1 MKNFPDNHI
10 NCVLTDP
17 PYGLKFMNEAWDHG
31 IPGTEYWKELL
42 RICKPGTMGLFF
54 GGARTYHRLT
64 CALEDAGWEI
74 RDCLMWVYSQG
85 FPKSHNK
92 FGLEG
97 YGTAL
102 KPAHEIVICAQK
114 PLSINMEQDI
124 IVENLIKLWCQ
135 LCLMLPVNVAEK
147 IFMSN
152 NLDMNAALDFARMTA
167 NQKSSIQE
175 DLCVLMD
182 MSQLEKVLIS
192 CLSIVSLWKNTLEG
206 LWKDG
211 NMCTI
216 KTKINQTIDLKTLSY
231 YLSQLTPLAI
241 IQEETKQLGS
251 WLNVLPAP
259 RYLNAIEKNINAIQE
274 LSALENVISKDGLN
288 LCPNYEP
295 IILAMKPLDG
305 TYSQNVKKWG
315 NGGINIEECRINVS
329 IDDPNHR
336 ITSRGN
342 EGCNSMFGMGGHNG
356 NLSNK
361 GRWPANIIFD
371 EETALMLDEQSGTL
385 KSGKIRGNISTK
397 SKNEIYGKSKN
408 SNVNEFDS
416 NSGGASRF
424 FYCAKASSNERN
436 KGLDCYLTVKYTP
449 CIIGGSLCQEEN
461 IAAVQLLKKVISDSA
476 LTNLSIEEY
485 GENITVQCHK
495 DSLFTIKTKIK
506 QIIESKTLNLST
518 LLPTNEFIQDVALFL
533 ENGGNHVVNVELRK
547 VFQILITNGEMVS
560 ALGVSNAVLKML
572 QSISEE
578 ENWKKER
585 SSHPT
590 VKPLKLLEYLL
601 KLIAPPSPLIIDPF
615 LGSGSTLLAA
625 KNLDMN
631 AIGIEKVEEY
641 CYIAKNRLLN

>member
-1 MKNFPDNHI
+1 LPKLRRVIIDQLELFKNESTQQVIHGDCVEQMKNFPDNHI

-74 RDCLMWVYSQG
+74 RDCLMWIYGSG

-92 FGLEG
+92 FGLEE

-102 KPAHEIVICAQK
+102 KPA
-114 PLSINMEQDI
+114 
-124 IVENLIKLWCQ
+124 
-135 LCLMLPVNVAEK
+135 
-147 IFMSN
+147 
-152 NLDMNAALDFARMTA
+152 
-167 NQKSSIQE
+167 
-175 DLCVLMD
+175 
-182 MSQLEKVLIS
+182 
-192 CLSIVSLWKNTLEG
+192 
-206 LWKDG
+206 
-211 NMCTI
+211 
-216 KTKINQTIDLKTLSY
+216 
-231 YLSQLTPLAI
+231 
-241 IQEETKQLGS
+241 
-251 WLNVLPAP
+251 
-259 RYLNAIEKNINAIQE
+259 
-274 LSALENVISKDGLN
+274 
-288 LCPNYEP
+288 YEP

-424 FYCAKASSNERN
+424 FYCAKASSNER
-436 KGLDCYLTVKYTP
+436 
-449 CIIGGSLCQEEN
+449 S
-461 IAAVQLLKKVISDSA
+461 
-476 LTNLSIEEY
+476 
-485 GENITVQCHK
+485 
-495 DSLFTIKTKIK
+495 
-506 QIIESKTLNLST
+506 
-518 LLPTNEFIQDVALFL
+518 
-533 ENGGNHVVNVELRK
+533 HVN
-547 VFQILITNGEMVS
+547 N
-560 ALGVSNAVLKML
+560 
-572 QSISEE
+572 
-578 ENWKKER
+578 
-585 SSHPT
+585 HPT
-590 VKPLKLLEYLL
+590 VKPIKLLEYLL